1 MKKPGGFHLRNTAA
15 ERVWVTASKKA
26 NFRVH
31 AIPLD
36 LPVQR
41 ARANADYSQHKVIF
55 NLSTMRSHDQYNTT
69 IYGMNDRY
77 RGVFGERRVV
87 FINAEDL
94 REMGMQADQWV
105 DIESLC
111 DDGIKRVAE
120 RFMLVEYNIPR
131 GCLASYFPETN
142 CLVPLSFVADIARTP
157 TSKSLPVVLHARVS

>member
-1 MKKPGGFHLRNTAA
+1 MLFRSQSAA
-15 ERVWVTASKKA
+15 GILQLMTV
-26 NFRVH
+26 
-31 AIPLD
+31 
-36 LPVQR
+36 
-41 ARANADYSQHKVIF
+41 
-55 NLSTMRSHDQYNTT
+55 RSHDQYNTT

-94 REMGMQADQWV
+94 QTMGMQADQWV

-120 RFMLVEYNIPR
+120 RFMLVAYNIPR

-142 CLVPLSFVADIARTP
+142 CLVPLSFVVQMAPVSVNGFGVREATFGVYFTRLGLP
-157 TSKSLPVVLHARVS
+157 LESALAVSLIGAVLIMVFSLTGAVAYLTAPKVEG